1 MNGEQRYLLDL
12 QGYLHI
18 RGALAADEL
27 GAAQRA
33 ADRVVAAEA
42 AGSLPDGAILEKVGE
57 SYSHYDKAFT
67 VEKDL
72 EALVF
77 HPSFWPVVFE
87 LTDGKPALRDGVLI
101 VDDHRIARQA
111 THPPRGGTLHCAR
124 EDWGRGFGARFDS
137 RDGRIYCDNF
147 VVFIY
152 LDAVLPGDGGLAV
165 LPGSQCVMT
174 ATYTCTH
181 CCHCCP
187 VSALTSPHVLA
198 ARANLSDRSICMAPM
213 AVPPDVPA
221 LKLGQ
226 AGATVVVGRSWRSG
240 H

>member
-77 HPSFWPVVFE
+77 HLVPWLPCETST
-87 LTDGKPALRDGVLI
+87 LPAWIQSYVPCL
-101 VDDHRIARQA
+101 
-111 THPPRGGTLHCAR
+111 
-124 EDWGRGFGARFDS
+124 S
-137 RDGRIYCDNF
+137 
-147 VVFIY
+147 
-152 LDAVLPGDGGLAV
+152 LPGV
-165 LPGSQCVMT
+165 SRLP
-174 ATYTCTH
+174 
-181 CCHCCP
+181 
-187 VSALTSPHVLA
+187 L
-198 ARANLSDRSICMAPM
+198 R
-213 AVPPDVPA
+213 
-221 LKLGQ
+221 
-226 AGATVVVGRSWRSG
+226 GA
-240 H
+240 HA